1 MEATEDT
8 RRRHGADLPPEKQV
22 ILYAANDVVRRIGI
36 EFQAY
41 QKPLKVRKR
50 PLEAPLVSCDPPD
63 GYEPD
68 FPDGVD
74 PDDIPF

>member
-50 PLEAPLVSCDPPD
+50 PLEDPLVSCDPIVSGTILAEEASGD
-63 GYEPD
+63 RA
-68 FPDGVD
+68 
-74 PDDIPF
+74 IR

>member
-1 MEATEDT
+1 MEASEAHAAET
-8 RRRHGADLPPEKQV
+8 RSRSPPEKQV

-50 PLEAPLVSCDPPD
+50 PLEDPLVSCDPPD